1 MMDMNQAVPAIGGL
15 DWGALRSLEPAS
27 DRWGTVIAMG
37 SPTNNLA
44 SMEEFLLRVQHI
56 GPEQEFP
63 VREGMTIG
71 RNPTNNVM
79 IVHPD
84 VKPFH
89 AVVLRN
95 QAGNWLVRCKLQDT
109 LLYTAAG
116 APRNEITLADGL
128 EFHLGPAR
136 ITCHASADRQAMT
149 ALEKLAAALRCRRC
163 NHDLA
168 AIQQLARFCP
178 QCGMEL
184 EIFPAQQPG
193 NISGSELADLNT
205 WLEQVY
211 ANRQSGGNAHEHP
224 PAILAYVNTMFNLGW
239 RYENGRGVLR
249 NVEEALRYYRRAA
262 NMGNQ
267 SALRRLGE

>member
-1 MMDMNQAVPAIGGL
+1 M
-15 DWGALRSLEPAS
+15 AS
-27 DRWGTVIAMG
+27 VA
-37 SPTNNLA
+37 NNLA
-44 SMEEFLLRVQHI
+44 SMEAFVLRVQHI
-56 GPEQEFP
+56 GPEQEFA

-84 VKPFH
+84 VRPFH
-89 AVVLRN
+89 ATAHRDD
-95 QAGNWLVRCKLQDT
+95 AGTWTIRCKMKDA
-109 LLYTAAG
+109 LLYTADG
-116 APRNEITLADGL
+116 APANDFVLQDGL
-128 EFHLGPAR
+128 VFHLGPAR
-136 ITCHASADRQAMT
+136 ISCHAAADRQAMS
-149 ALEKLAAALRCRRC
+149 ALEKLAAALRCPRC

-168 AIQQLARFCP
+168 SVQQLARFCP
-178 QCGMEL
+178 QCGMQL
-184 EIFPAQQPG
+184 ENGSTEQPG
-193 NISGSELADLNT
+193 NISTTELAELNA

-211 ANRQSGGNAHEHP
+211 ANRQSTGKPHEHQ